1 MSAFDAIDVIRTK
14 RDGGQLSAGQIRWV
28 VDAYTRGVVPDEQVS
43 ALLMAVFFR
52 GMAPDD
58 TELMLW
64 ALAHGWS
71 VKVFSGHAH
80 GSLWRDP
87 ARHRF
92 LVYGDGPSPGRP
104 AGKAYRRRR

>member
-1 MSAFDAIDVIRTK
+1 
-14 RDGGQLSAGQIRWV
+14 
-28 VDAYTRGVVPDEQVS
+28 
-43 ALLMAVFFR
+43 
-52 GMAPDD
+52 MAPDD

-87 ARHRF
+87 ARRRF
-92 LVYGDGPSPGRP
+92 LVYGDGPSPGLP
-104 AGKAYRRRR
+104 ALSDEMRARISQARAATAVQPQTLSAR

>member
-1 MSAFDAIDVIRTK
+1 MKTLPSFPPILT
-14 RDGGQLSAGQIRWV
+14 
-28 VDAYTRGVVPDEQVS
+28 P
-43 ALLMAVFFR
+43 R

-71 VKVFSGHAH
+71 VNVFSGHAH

-87 ARHRF
+87 ARRRF
-92 LVYGDGPSPGRP
+92 LVYGDGPSPGLPALSDELRTRIGQARTAEALRP
-104 AGKAYRRRR
+104 RPLSAG

>member
-1 MSAFDAIDVIRTK
+1 METPGPHPSSRLC
-14 RDGGQLSAGQIRWV
+14 R
-28 VDAYTRGVVPDEQVS
+28 
-43 ALLMAVFFR
+43 
-52 GMAPDD
+52 MAPDD

-87 ARHRF
+87 ARRRF
-92 LVYGDGPSPGRP
+92 LVYGDGPSPGLP
-104 AGKAYRRRR
+104 ALSDELRARIGQARASAALHPQPLSTG

>member
-1 MSAFDAIDVIRTK
+1 M
-14 RDGGQLSAGQIRWV
+14 
-28 VDAYTRGVVPDEQVS
+28 P
-43 ALLMAVFFR
+43 
-52 GMAPDD
+52 PDD

-87 ARHRF
+87 VRRRF
-92 LVYGDGPSPGRP
+92 LVYGDGPSPGLP
-104 AGKAYRRRR
+104 ALSDDLRSRIAQARAAAALHPQPLSAR